1 LIEGGQKMIHDDISV
16 FLYVPIQ
23 GGKETVGPWN
33 GITYGVGGVL
43 VKYCLSRYHDTLF
56 LLCIYLSG

>member
-1 LIEGGQKMIHDDISV
+1 MIHDDISV